1 MQRLFSKRF
10 LVFVVL
16 VVILYTYTNPMV
28 QGNLNT
34 PLFWYF
40 GDFLQ
45 NSKNSSPLNKRC
57 MFIKK
62 FVYESHVLLS
72 PVEGGLSL
80 GTGYRALKIP
90 VMGEFLNWGV
100 GAGTTF
106 HVMKSFGNGGCSY
119 PVIFSRISYL
129 LLGKYKNILFIRGNS
144 KFSLNL
150 IVLKVSS
157 FFNLKCF
164 WIVHYFLDEM
174 P

>member
-1 MQRLFSKRF
+1 
-10 LVFVVL
+10 
-16 VVILYTYTNPMV
+16 
-28 QGNLNT
+28 
-34 PLFWYF
+34 
-40 GDFLQ
+40 
-45 NSKNSSPLNKRC
+45 

-80 GTGYRALKIP
+80 RTGYRVLKIP
-90 VMGEFLNWGV
+90 VMGEFLNWGGGGRV

-129 LLGKYKNILFIRGNS
+129 LLGKYKNILFIRGSS

-157 FFNLKCF
+157 FFNLRCF
-164 WIVHYFLDEM
+164 
-174 P
+174 